1 MQLPSGRH
9 VALQATP
16 LFDLLDRAASEECVI
31 TRLLR
36 IERREH
42 LWPYLDVMF
51 FHPAPVATPVAVAP
65 GGLGVPAGLAPRAS
79 GFTLATI
86 APVLAG
92 WSAADREAFASY
104 LVSERVEAYLD
115 ALLGEVE
122 RVRGMIAA
130 QGDFTTRLQALMW
143 RHGCH
148 PVRECESDDPLFDL
162 LEDPYD
168 PNAGH

>member
-16 LFDLLDRAASEECVI
+16 LFDLLERVASDECVI

-51 FHPAPVATPVAVAP
+51 FRAAADAAPVAIAP
-65 GGLGVPAGLAPRAS
+65 GGLCVPPGLAPFPS
-79 GFTLATI
+79 GFSLAGI
-86 APVLAG
+86 APVLAD

-104 LVSERVEAYLD
+104 LVSGRVQAYLD
-115 ALLGEVE
+115 ALLGEVA
-122 RVRGMIAA
+122 RVRGMIASE
-130 QGDFTTRLQALMW
+130 GDFTTRLQALMW
-143 RHGCH
+143 QHGCH
-148 PVRECESDDPLFDL
+148 PVRECEADDPLFDL

-168 PNAGH
+168 PNAGQ